1 MLGIAARE
9 TAKTMSHH
17 EERFTTPDGL
27 SLYGQRWLPEL
38 PAGTVVAV
46 VHGFVEHSGRYARL
60 AEHLNRQGYAVY
72 AMDLRGHGRSEG
84 PRCFVRRF
92 DQYLEDLDLFLD
104 RVAAAE
110 PDKPLFLFGHSMGGL
125 IVAQW
130 AISRPARQAAARG
143 LVLSGP
149 ALRVG
154 RRLFPLLRHLA
165 WIASLLAPRMPVVR
179 LGWRRISRDPAVVE
193 DFRRDPLVF
202 HGRFPV
208 RTGAEIL
215 AAMRSVGR
223 RMERLESPL
232 LILHGTGDCICDVEG
247 SLQLDRRAG
256 STDKTL
262 RLYNG
267 LYHDLFHEP
276 ERAEVLAD
284 LLAWLDARRS

>member
-1 MLGIAARE
+1 
-9 TAKTMSHH
+9 MSYH

-27 SLYGQRWLPEL
+27 SVYGQRWLPEP
-38 PAGTVVAV
+38 PAGAVVV
-46 VHGFVEHSGRYARL
+46 LVHGFVEHSGRYAPL
-60 AEHLNRQGYAVY
+60 AEDLNRQGYAVY

-110 PDKPLFLFGHSMGGL
+110 PDKPLFLLGHSMGGL
-125 IVAQW
+125 IVARW
-130 AISRPARQAAARG
+130 AISRPARQADLRG
-143 LVLSGP
+143 LILSGP

-154 RRLFPLLRHLA
+154 RGLFPLLRHLA
-165 WIASLLAPRMPVVR
+165 WIASLLAPRLPVVR
-179 LGWRRISRDPAVVE
+179 LGGRRISRDPAVVE

-202 HGRFPV
+202 HDRFPV
-208 RTGAEIL
+208 RMGAEIL

-223 RMERLESPL
+223 SMEALHWPL
-232 LILHGTGDCICDVEG
+232 LILHGTGDCVCDVEG
-247 SLQLDRRAG
+247 SRQLHRRAG

-262 RLYNG
+262 RLYAG
-267 LYHDLFHEP
+267 LYHDLVHEP

-284 LLAWLDARRS
+284 VLTWLDARR